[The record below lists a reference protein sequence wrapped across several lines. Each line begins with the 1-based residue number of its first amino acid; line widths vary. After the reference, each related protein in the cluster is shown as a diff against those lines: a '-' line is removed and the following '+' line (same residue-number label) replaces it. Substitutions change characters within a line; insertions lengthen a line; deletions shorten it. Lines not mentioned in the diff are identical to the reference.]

1 MYLGVAV
8 VMIFEVIELV
18 IDVGLNFWRK
28 KIDRKKVEEEQDD
41 KKRSEVIL

>member
-18 IDVGLNFWRK
+18 IDVGLNLWRK